1 MIRFVSE
8 FQMTMYWWL
17 FRLNWPSPLWES
29 FRSLS
34 WALSVAPCS
43 NKVMSM
49 TAFSSFC
56 SLLLSVFVLFLLGSR
71 KLSHS
76 SLLGAQHFH
85 FPSFLHCV
93 CVCGRYLDMLPTRF
107 GNPLWFSDDDF
118 LELKGTNLYDATLL
132 QVNPLSCLSCDFF
145 SLHLII
151 IIILKMN
158 SFSCLFQKKKLLS
171 LYHDKVEPL
180 LNKLLLLDGV
190 SERSTGFNIFK
201 LLCSSSW
208 PPNHFSF
215 FFFFGLFL
223 QQCFLWPFPLVCS
236 LVISF
241 FFF

>member
-1 MIRFVSE
+1 MWV
-8 FQMTMYWWL
+8 
-17 FRLNWPSPLWES
+17 S
-29 FRSLS
+29 FRWRCIGGCSAWIGHHPYESPSGASPGPWVSLHVRTRS
-34 WALSVAPCS
+34 CRWPLSHHFVPYFWASS
-43 NKVMSM
+43 
-49 TAFSSFC
+49 SSF
-56 SLLLSVFVLFLLGSR
+56 FLEAVNN
-71 KLSHS
+71 LSHS

-241 FFF
+241 FFFL